1 MTIEMLRNEFQEEM
15 DKTRKILNSIPE
27 ASLGWKP
34 HERSSALGRLAM
46 HIANNPVWM
55 GVILTTEEYDFSNRL
70 TPPPAPDSKEIILAH
85 FEKRAAEGAKGL
97 EESSDETLGVTWT
110 CRQGE
115 VVYFSIPRE
124 AALRSFSL
132 SHMIHHRGQLSVYLR
147 LLEVPVHGMYGPSA
161 DGI

>member
-1 MTIEMLRNEFQEEM
+1 MNIQLLRHEFQEEM
-15 DKTRKILNSIPE
+15 EKTRKILNSLPE
-27 ASLGWKP
+27 PSLGWKP
-34 HERSSALGRLAM
+34 HEKSSTLGRLAM
-46 HIANNPVWM
+46 HIANNPIWM
-55 GVILTTEEYDFSNRL
+55 GVIMSTEEYDFSNRL
-70 TPPPAPDSKEIILAH
+70 KPPPAPETKEIILAH
-85 FEKRAAEGAKGL
+85 FEKRAAEGAKCL
-97 EESSDETLGVTWT
+97 DEAKDEDLGVNWT

-147 LLEVPVHGMYGPSA
+147 LLDVPVHGMYGPSA